1 MLKYVD
7 LFSGTGGIRLGLQQV
22 LQEYN
27 IPSQCIKSAEIDDNA
42 CETYQQNFNEN
53 PKCDVASIGDL
64 EPFDLLLAG
73 FPCQSFSYAGK
84 QRGFGD
90 TRGTL
95 FFEVEKIL
103 QKYKPRM
110 CFLENVRGL
119 TSHDNGRTFQTILSR
134 LHDIGYH
141 TEYRLLNSSNF
152 GVPQNRVRIY
162 IVAFLGKK
170 PLLSLNSDLG
180 ATDSHDFKSYSQKLT
195 LFGNNYQFRYVR
207 DILEDSPNIKY
218 DCSNKFRDKLTELT
232 NGDLTKLN
240 GIRFIDTR
248 NGNSIHSWE
257 LGLKGKCND
266 DEVDFMNLLVS
277 NRRKHTFGTHQDG
290 KALTIDQ
297 IATFYQKNNLDKII
311 VGLLKKGYISEKEGK
326 YNPVCGNLSFEV
338 FKFLDPNSISIT
350 LTASDTHKLGVYHNG
365 RVRRLTPR
373 ECARLQGYP
382 DSYLLHPKDTY
393 AYKQIGNAVSVPV
406 IKEIFSDIIANNKI
420 VEEILNKDVTT
431 IKIEAM
437 P

>member
-1 MLKYVD
+1 M
-7 LFSGTGGIRLGLQQV
+7 
-22 LQEYN
+22 
-27 IPSQCIKSAEIDDNA
+27 
-42 CETYQQNFNEN
+42 
-53 PKCDVASIGDL
+53 
-64 EPFDLLLAG
+64 
-73 FPCQSFSYAGK
+73 
-84 QRGFGD
+84 
-90 TRGTL
+90 
-95 FFEVEKIL
+95 
-103 QKYKPRM
+103 
-110 CFLENVRGL
+110 
-119 TSHDNGRTFQTILSR
+119 
-134 LHDIGYH
+134 
-141 TEYRLLNSSNF
+141 
-152 GVPQNRVRIY
+152 
-162 IVAFLGKK
+162 AFLGKK